1 MAYQFIQAHKE
12 RYTVKEMA
20 GLLGVS
26 RTAYYQW
33 ARNGVS
39 QQRETADDE
48 LLRLIREIVT
58 KHHRRYGGNCAMST
72 GNGSA

>member
-1 MAYQFIQAHKE
+1 MAYQFMKTNKG

-26 RTAYYQW
+26 RAAYYQW

-39 QQRETADDE
+39 GRHKAADTE
-48 LLRLIREIVT
+48 LVRLIREIAVR
-58 KHHRRYGGNCAMST
+58 HNIVNLS
-72 GNGSA
+72 